1 MIVKEYYTDEDT
13 EVKYCKTYS
22 DSNHYIQKIGTDEKY
37 QVAVDIEDSEFEY
50 IELDE
55 TFEDSTAEG

>member
-1 MIVKEYYTDEDT
+1 MIVKEYYIDEDT
-13 EVKYCKTYS
+13 EIKYCKTYS
-22 DSNHYIQKIGTDEKY
+22 DSNNYIQKIGTDEKY
-37 QVAVDIEDSEFEY
+37 QVAIDIEDNGFEY